1 MINKV
6 EPTEKQ
12 KRAAENIIRQK
23 ASGKNVNKGEAL
35 RDAGY
40 SDKVAK
46 NPKAVTK
53 SAGFLTYMSDNG
65 VTEQG
70 LAGMLAADLDAKPGD
85 RLGELKFAA
94 SLMGIEGAQDTG
106 NAVQVNVML
115 DKMRDFI
122 DGEAINEE
130 D

>member
-122 DGEAINEE
+122 DGEVINEE